1 MLRIFHFSYLI
12 SESIASS
19 SSFNEEKSTLLAQ
32 NSEYSELIKSQS
44 DQLAALSTQCAAMES
59 AMSANEPEKA
69 RLSKELASATERL
82 KMGESRLF
90 ELSEKCKIYQ
100 NTNAQLQ

>member
-1 MLRIFHFSYLI
+1 M
-12 SESIASS
+12 
-19 SSFNEEKSTLLAQ
+19 LAQ
-32 NSEYSELIKSQS
+32 NSEYSELIKSQT
-44 DQLAALSTQCAAMES
+44 DQLAALSTQCAALES

-69 RLSKELASATERL
+69 RLSKELAGAIERL
-82 KMGESRLF
+82 KMGESQLF